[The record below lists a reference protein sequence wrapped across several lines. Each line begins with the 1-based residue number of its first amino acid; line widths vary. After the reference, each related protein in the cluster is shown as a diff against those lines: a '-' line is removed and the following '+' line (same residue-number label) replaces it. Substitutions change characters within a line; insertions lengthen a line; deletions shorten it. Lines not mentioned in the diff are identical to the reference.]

1 MPSIYNFNPADAER
15 FAVHVGIKTRR
26 RGDEL
31 SFMYCPYCQGGGK
44 DRNTFSIN
52 LETGQFKCQRASCSI
67 QGNMITLS
75 RDFGFSLGN
84 DADTYFG
91 IKWQRFKT
99 FEKESQNIEVR
110 NAAVEYMSGRG
121 ISQEITERYHITTA
135 KDNDS
140 ILVFPFYDAEK
151 KLTFIKY
158 RNTAYRKGRS
168 GSKEWCESNCKP
180 ILFGIDQCNPAEN
193 KTLIMTEG
201 QIDSLSVAEAGYQNA
216 VSVPTGKNG
225 FTWVPHCWDWLQ
237 QFDKLIVFGDFEHGA
252 MTLLPDMKARFNGQV
267 FHVRAEDYKDCKDAN
282 EILQKY
288 GKDGIRACIENAEQE
303 PNEHI
308 IRMAD
313 VKPADM
319 ANMPHIPTGFTQLD
333 KLLGG
338 FYFGQVILLTGKRG
352 KGKST
357 LASQF
362 LCGALHADQPCL
374 AYSGELIHPNFRE
387 WMDRQLAGPENLRQ
401 INTRTGKVDWTL
413 QDWQRE
419 RLRKWYYH
427 SMFLYDEGSMNG
439 EETESL
445 LQTVEKAVREYGIKV
460 VLLDNLMTALE
471 ENLSADLN
479 RLQSNFVRG
488 IARIA
493 RQYNAIIFLVAHP
506 RKRKEDDGDFDADD
520 VMGSGNITNAVDV
533 VLNYDVKPK
542 VKMFRTKKEGEEELK
557 PDRILSVNKNRMTG
571 DLSDG
576 IPLWYNP
583 ASKRISERKDDFS
596 WPTDLKIKQMEVV
609 HDVDLP
615 WDGD

>member
-44 DRNTFSIN
+44 DKNTFSIN

-84 DADTYFG
+84 DADTYYR

-99 FEKESQNIEVR
+99 FEKESGKIEVR
-110 NAAVEYMSGRG
+110 DAAVEYMASRG
-121 ISQEITERYHITTA
+121 ISRETTERYHITT
-135 KDNDS
+135 KKSDEN
-140 ILVFPFYDAEK
+140 ILVFPFYDEEK
-151 KLTFIKY
+151 QLQFIKY
-158 RNTAYRKGRS
+158 RNMAFQKDKG
-168 GSKEWCESNCKP
+168 GSKEWCEADCKP
-180 ILFGIDQCNPAEN
+180 ILFGMDQCNPEEN

-237 QFDKLIVFGDFEHGA
+237 QFEKLIVFGDFERGA
-252 MTLLPDMKARFNGQV
+252 ITLLPDMKARFNGQV
-267 FHVRAEDYKDCKDAN
+267 WHVRSEDYKDCKDAN

-288 GKDGIRACIENAEQE
+288 GKDGIRACIENAERE
-303 PNEHI
+303 TDAHI

-313 VKPADM
+313 VMPADM
-319 ANMPHIPTGFTQLD
+319 ASMPHISTGFTSLD
-333 KLLGG
+333 KIIGG

-362 LCGALHADQPCL
+362 VCGALHVGQSCL
-374 AYSGELIHPNFRE
+374 AYSGELIHSNFRE
-387 WMDRQLAGPENLRQ
+387 WMDRQLNGPEGLKKIRNG
-401 INTRTGKVDWTL
+401 NGKEDWTL
-413 QDWQRE
+413 QDWQRK
-419 RLRKWYYH
+419 RLHDWYCNT
-427 SMFLYDEGSMNG
+427 MFLYDEADTSG

-445 LQTVEKAVREYGIKV
+445 IQIVEKAVREYGIKV

-471 ENLSADLN
+471 ENVSVDLN
-479 RLQSNFVRG
+479 RLQSIFVREL
-488 IARIA
+488 ARIA
-493 RQYNAIIFLVAHP
+493 RKYNAIVFLIAHP
-506 RKRKEDDGDFDADD
+506 RKRKGDSVDFDADD

-533 VLNYDVKPK
+533 VLNYDVGPDK
-542 VKMFRTKKEGEEELK
+542 FGK
-557 PDRILSVNKNRMTG
+557 PDRILSVKKNRLTG
-571 DLSDG
+571 DLHDG
-576 IPLWYNP
+576 IDLWYDP
-583 ASKRISERKDDFS
+583 VSKRISERKDDFS
-596 WPTDLKIKQMEVV
+596 WPTDRKTEQMTPIY
-609 HDVDLP
+609 DVDLP
-615 WDGD
+615 WVEEDDAERETT